1 MGDQERNKCRSTK
14 EYFLVYRVLINAAR
28 NRGTVTYQDIA
39 EIMGL
44 PLAGNYMGQQVG
56 YMVGAIS
63 EDEVRLGR
71 PMLSAIVVKTG
82 RTKPGPGFW
91 RFARELGRLQG
102 EGKEVEERF
111 WEKEKRAVYQTWQ
124 KSPRQ
129 DG

>member
-56 YMVGAIS
+56 YMVGAY
-63 EDEVRLGR
+63 RR
-71 PMLSAIVVKTG
+71 MK
-82 RTKPGPGFW
+82 
-91 RFARELGRLQG
+91 FAL
-102 EGKEVEERF
+102 
-111 WEKEKRAVYQTWQ
+111 AV
-124 KSPRQ
+124 PC
-129 DG
+129 